1 MSRGNSDNLK
11 RAAQAKREA
20 ARARAAKG
28 LLRLLK
34 SGGPIT
40 FQTVAQE
47 AGVSKDFLYR
57 TTDLRERIMDLRDRA
72 SASHTTGPA
81 PEAATDGQP
90 PTDTSSIVRTLTAKL
105 AEERSASRRKIT
117 ELEAAL
123 AAAQGQ
129 LLQLRRQE
137 STGDDRPRRG

>member
-20 ARARAAKG
+20 ARTRAEKG

-72 SASHTTGPA
+72 SASHTGPA
-81 PEAATDGQP
+81 PAAATDGQA
-90 PTDTSSIVRTLTAKL
+90 PTVTSSIVRTLTVKL
-105 AEERSASRRKIT
+105 AEERSASRRKIA

-137 STGDDRPRRG
+137 STGVDRPGHP